1 MNQKIKISIDFICA
15 LCYTFIRGSVCQGQA
30 TADQKRLYETMQ
42 AEMELLEGRGIMTE
56 NELLLAI
63 SDMMD
68 HKLKAELQPIKNDL
82 QTVKNEVQLVKNEV
96 QLVKEDLQVVKDEVQ
111 LVKKDLQAVKDEVQ
125 LVKKDLQEVKDEVQ
139 LVKEDLRA
147 VKEDLQ
153 TVKDRVQTV
162 ENDLQAVKNE
172 VQAVKNEVQT
182 VKNDLQTV
190 KNEVQTVKND
200 VHHMKL
206 YQENIIMPRLNT
218 IESCYT
224 DTYSRYRNYSDK
236 MEVAFEDME
245 LLKRVVSE
253 HSMKLQ
259 ALG

>member
-1 MNQKIKISIDFICA
+1 
-15 LCYTFIRGSVCQGQA
+15 
-30 TADQKRLYETMQ
+30 MQ

-82 QTVKNEVQLVKNEV
+82 QTVKNEVQ
-96 QLVKEDLQVVKDEVQ
+96 
-111 LVKKDLQAVKDEVQ
+111 A
-125 LVKKDLQEVKDEVQ
+125 
-139 LVKEDLRA
+139 
-147 VKEDLQ
+147 
-153 TVKDRVQTV
+153 
-162 ENDLQAVKNE
+162 
-172 VQAVKNEVQT
+172 
-182 VKNDLQTV
+182 
-190 KNEVQTVKND
+190 VKND

-236 MEVAFEDME
+236 MESAFEDME
-245 LLKRVVSE
+245 LLKKVVSE
-253 HSMKLQ
+253 HSMKRQ

>member
-1 MNQKIKISIDFICA
+1 
-15 LCYTFIRGSVCQGQA
+15 
-30 TADQKRLYETMQ
+30 MQ

-96 QLVKEDLQVVKDEVQ
+96 QLVKEDLQ
-111 LVKKDLQAVKDEVQ
+111 
-125 LVKKDLQEVKDEVQ
+125 
-139 LVKEDLRA
+139 A

-162 ENDLQAVKNE
+162 ENNLQA
-172 VQAVKNEVQT
+172 
-182 VKNDLQTV
+182 V

-236 MEVAFEDME
+236 MEAAFEDME